1 VVINGQR
8 VASVTGTYDG
18 LTLVFQGFVH
28 LDFDKVAMI
37 DALAP
42 PGRGRAGAEF
52 MRMAERSAGL
62 SDFLGRVPSAEEI
75 VAVLASGMSNE
86 LRLQWVPGEASAA
99 ETVLAARRTEEAED
113 PKVLADGNES
123 EGLLRVGRKKSENGT
138 VEAYVRLTT
147 GDQKLIDLVRIA
159 GDFTIAP
166 THAVQDLER
175 ALRGVSADAAADRA
189 HKILQ
194 TSIITI
200 FGAAPVD
207 IAAAISAAV
216 RAKPTRVLRS
226 P

>member
-113 PKVLADGNES
+113 PKVLAMEMNPKAS
-123 EGLLRVGRKKSENGT
+123 
-138 VEAYVRLTT
+138 
-147 GDQKLIDLVRIA
+147 
-159 GDFTIAP
+159 F
-166 THAVQDLER
+166 
-175 ALRGVSADAAADRA
+175 VSAAR
-189 HKILQ
+189 
-194 TSIITI
+194 
-200 FGAAPVD
+200 
-207 IAAAISAAV
+207 
-216 RAKPTRVLRS
+216 RAKTAPWRPTCASRRATRN
-226 P
+226 